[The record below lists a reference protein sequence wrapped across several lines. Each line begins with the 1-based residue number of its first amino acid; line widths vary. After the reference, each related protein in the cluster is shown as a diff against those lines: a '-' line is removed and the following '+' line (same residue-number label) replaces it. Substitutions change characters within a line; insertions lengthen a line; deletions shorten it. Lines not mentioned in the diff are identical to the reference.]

1 MGVPTAGDF
10 NKWDGTKFTN
20 TDWDDNV
27 DKTVEILAN
36 GNYDLN
42 VNQVTASNYVG
53 IPSDQ
58 FSTITAGENL
68 SAGDVL
74 RISSG
79 QAFKADNTTEAGVTA
94 IVGVCNT
101 TVSSGG
107 TVKIDYGFYNG
118 FSSLTAGTLYY
129 LGTSGGIT
137 STKPS
142 TYIVELGVAV
152 STTRIN
158 FDIVSPR
165 FTILDRRTYFS
176 TGTGFDSNSLWIDVT
191 PERVGVSSPTLWPA
205 SKITSGEFV
214 AYLMIEINGGG
225 SSGDGYELQIIDDT
239 GTTIWQSN
247 GISISN
253 PGTTTIRTDNWRL
266 DTGNSTNLN
275 IGSTPL
281 YGITTSSS
289 STTTR
294 WTLQA
299 KRTSGSST
307 SGTYT
312 VRSVQF
318 YLKEY

>member
-27 DKTVEILAN
+27 DKTVEILAD
-36 GNYDLN
+36 GTYDLN
-42 VNQVTASNYVG
+42 VNQITASTYVG

-94 IVGVCNT
+94 VVGVCNT
-101 TVSSGG
+101 TASSGE
-107 TVKIDYGFYNG
+107 TVKIDYGFYDG

-129 LGTSGGIT
+129 LGTSGAIT
-137 STKPS
+137 ATKPS

-158 FDIVSPR
+158 FDIKSPR
-165 FTILDRRTYFS
+165 YTILDRRTYWS
-176 TGTGFDSNSLWIDVT
+176 TGTGFNSNSTWIDVT
-191 PERVGVSSPTLWPA
+191 PERVAVTSQTLWPA

-253 PGTTTIRTDNWRL
+253 PGTTTIRTDNYRL
-266 DTGNSTNLN
+266 DTGNSTDLN

-281 YGITTSSS
+281 YDITTSSS
-289 STTTR
+289 ATTTR

-299 KRTSGSST
+299 KRTSGST
-307 SGTYT
+307 SAGTYI

-318 YLKEY
+318 FLKEY

>member
-1 MGVPTAGDF
+1 MAVPSISDYNT
-10 NKWDGTKFTN
+10 WDG
-20 TDWDDNV
+20 NV
-27 DKTVEILAN
+27 FNHPDFDANSQKTIDFLTT
-36 GNYDLN
+36 NYD
-42 VNQVTASNYVG
+42 VTFSTVTASEYVG

-68 SAGDVL
+68 SAGDVV
-74 RISSG
+74 RISGG
-79 QAFKADNTTEAGVTA
+79 QAYKADNTSEAGVTA
-94 IVGVCNT
+94 VVGVCNT

-107 TVKIDYGFYNG
+107 TVKIDYGFYDG
-118 FSSLTAGTLYY
+118 FSSLVAGTLYY

-137 STKPS
+137 ATKPS
-142 TYIVELGVAV
+142 TYIVKLGVAV

-176 TGTGFDSNSLWIDVT
+176 TGTGFNSNSTWIDVT
-191 PERVGVSSPTLWPA
+191 PERISVSSPTLWPA

-225 SSGDGYELQIIDDT
+225 SSGDGFELQIIDDT

-247 GISISN
+247 GDVISN
-253 PGTTTIRTDNWRL
+253 PGATTIRTHNWRL

-275 IGSTPL
+275 IGTTPL
-281 YGITTSSS
+281 YGITSDNSA
-289 STTTR
+289 TTTR

-307 SGTYT
+307 SGTYI

>member
-1 MGVPTAGDF
+1 MGVPTAGEF
-10 NKWDGTKFTN
+10 NKWDGVNKFNN
-20 TDWDDNV
+20 TVWNQNV

-42 VNQVTASNYVG
+42 VNQVTASTYVG

-94 IVGVCNT
+94 VVGVCNT
-101 TVSSGG
+101 TVSSGN
-107 TVKIDYGFYNG
+107 TVKIDYGYYDG

-129 LGTSGGIT
+129 LGTSGSIT
-137 STKPS
+137 ATKPS

-176 TGTGFDSNSLWIDVT
+176 NGTGFNSNSTWIDVI
-191 PERVGVSSPTLWPA
+191 PERISVSAPTLWPA

-225 SSGDGYELQIIDDT
+225 SSGDGFELKIIDDT
-239 GTTIWQSN
+239 ETTIWQSN
-247 GISISN
+247 GDTINN
-253 PGTTTIRTDNWRL
+253 PGSTTIRTHTWRL
-266 DTGNSTNLN
+266 DAGNSTNLN
-275 IGSTPL
+275 IGSDRL
-281 YGITTSSS
+281 YGITTGSSS
-289 STTTR
+289 NTTR
-294 WTLQA
+294 CTHAFSVLCSYA
-299 KRTSGSST
+299 C
-307 SGTYT
+307 
-312 VRSVQF
+312 RS
-318 YLKEY
+318 